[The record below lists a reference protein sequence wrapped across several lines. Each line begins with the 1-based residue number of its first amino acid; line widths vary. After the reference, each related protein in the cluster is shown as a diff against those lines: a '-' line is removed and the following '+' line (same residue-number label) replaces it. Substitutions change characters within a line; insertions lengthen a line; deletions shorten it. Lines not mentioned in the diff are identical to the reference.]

1 MTYMRYVPG
10 VTCGSHNRDGED
22 QHGGTREGTENDGSH
37 LQVTCYTNN
46 TKNCKNCFCRNSL
59 QEMILQ
65 DRVSST
71 PGKNSTGDFL
81 KGVAENIITMN
92 KIVEVTHFQFEVFL
106 KWLCLPNN
114 SSISDTAEMLETFCK
129 DVNEAT
135 TEVLKEIAKGER
147 KKR

>member
-1 MTYMRYVPG
+1 
-10 VTCGSHNRDGED
+10 
-22 QHGGTREGTENDGSH
+22 
-37 LQVTCYTNN
+37 
-46 TKNCKNCFCRNSL
+46 
-59 QEMILQ
+59 MILQ

-71 PGKNSTGDFL
+71 AGKNSTGDFL

-92 KIVEVTHFQFEVFL
+92 KIVEVTHFQFEIFL